1 MMIVFRY
8 IGYFLAAFSLLVLG
22 NEIGRYLDTNVM
34 RPLSLRQTLSQYNPE
49 AFDQVYGMVGSG
61 FFSSIWHDV
70 VRTIMHMPL
79 LSITVLLAAF
89 LIFIARHSDVNY

>member
-1 MMIVFRY
+1 MIVFRY

-22 NEIGRYLDTNVM
+22 NEIGRYLETNVM
-34 RPLSLRQTLSQYNPE
+34 QPLSLRQALTKNNAE
-49 AFDQVYGMVGSG
+49 AFDQVYGLFEGS
-61 FFSSIWHDV
+61 FFSDIWHDV
-70 VRTIMHMPL
+70 VVTIMHMPL